1 MRTAIKDGTVL
12 DTATMAFVG
21 ERTIVID
28 DGVIVDVAERYDGS
42 ADQVVDAR
50 GAYVVPGLIDAHV
63 HFRLA
68 TMDFRRLASMTEVEF
83 GIRMAALA
91 ADTVKRGFTTVRDLG
106 GDLTG
111 LIRAI
116 DRGVAEGPRIVR
128 AGRMLSQTGGHGDTE
143 GGDRDVPSC
152 ACAMRT
158 TAFGIVADG
167 PDAVRKA
174 ARHNLRDGSD
184 FLKIHVSGGV
194 ATPSDPLESVQ
205 FTSEEISVAVVEAAH
220 RQTYVA
226 AHAYSPESIQ
236 LAVEAGVHSIE
247 HGNLLDD
254 SAAATMASSNAVLVP
269 TLATYEA
276 MDQLGEKLGL
286 PASNREKNT
295 KVLNAGLQSLEIARK
310 HGVTMGFG
318 TDLIGETQVR
328 QNRELLI
335 RNEVEPAAD
344 ILRSMWVTNSQLCHL
359 EGRIGTLAPGAFG
372 DVVVS
377 RVNPL
382 DDLASFADPETAFT
396 HVIHGGKVVV
406 RESPGPQL

>member
-1 MRTAIKDGTVL
+1 MRTVIENGTVL
-12 DTATMAFVG
+12 DTSAMEFVG
-21 ERTIVID
+21 ERTVVID
-28 DGVIVDVAERYDGS
+28 DGVIVEVAEQFKGS
-42 ADQVVDAR
+42 ADIRVDAA
-50 GAYVVPGLIDAHV
+50 GSYVVPGLIDGHV

-68 TMDFRRLASMTEVEF
+68 TMDFRLLAKMTEVEF

-91 ADTVKRGFTTVRDLG
+91 RETVERGFTTVRDLG
-106 GDLTG
+106 GDVTG
-111 LIRAI
+111 LMRAI
-116 DRGVAEGPRIVR
+116 RRGTTGGPRIIP

-143 GGDRDVPSC
+143 GGDREVPSC

-174 ARHNLRDGSD
+174 ARHNLREGSA

-205 FTSEEISVAVVEAAH
+205 YTAEEISAAVVEAAH

-236 LAVEAGVHSIE
+236 LAVEAGVHCIE
-247 HGNLLDD
+247 HGNMLDD
-254 SAAATMASSNAVLVP
+254 ASAKIMASADAVLVP

-286 PASNREKNT
+286 PAANLEKNI
-295 KVLNAGLQSLEIARK
+295 KVYNAGLESLEVATR

-335 RNEVEPAAD
+335 RQEIEPAAD
-344 ILRSMWVTNSQLCHL
+344 ILRSMWITNSRLCHL
-359 EGRIGTLAPGAFG
+359 EGRVGTIQPGAAG
-372 DVVVS
+372 DLVVS

-382 DDLASFADPETAFT
+382 EDLVSFADPAIAFT
-396 HVIHGGKVVV
+396 HVIQSGRVVV
-406 RESPGPQL
+406 ER

>member
-1 MRTAIKDGTVL
+1 MRTAIENGTVL
-12 DTATMAFVG
+12 DTATMEFVG
-21 ERTIVID
+21 ERTVVID
-28 DGVIVDVAERYDGS
+28 DGIIVDVTEQYRGS
-42 ADQVVDAR
+42 ADSVVDAS
-50 GAYVVPGLIDAHV
+50 GAFVVPGLIDAHV

-68 TMDFRRLASMTEVEF
+68 TMDFRLLSRFSEVEF
-83 GIRMAALA
+83 GIRMATLA
-91 ADTVKRGFTTVRDLG
+91 RETVERGFTTVRDLG
-106 GDLTG
+106 GDVSG

-116 DRGVAEGPRIVR
+116 DRGVTGGPRIIR

-143 GGDRDVPSC
+143 GGPREVPSC

-158 TAFGIVADG
+158 TAFGIVVDG

-174 ARHNLRDGSD
+174 ARHNLREGSD

-247 HGNLLDD
+247 HGNMLDD
-254 SAAATMASSNAVLVP
+254 ASAATMASADAVLVP

-286 PASNREKNT
+286 PATNREKNT
-295 KVLNAGLQSLEIARK
+295 TVYNAGLASLEVARR
-310 HGVTMGFG
+310 HGVVMGFG
-318 TDLIGETQVR
+318 TDLIGESQVR

-335 RNEVEPAAD
+335 RHEVEPAVD
-344 ILRSMWVTNSQLCHL
+344 ILRSMWITNSRLCHL
-359 EGRIGTLAPGAFG
+359 EGLIGTLDPGAYG

-382 DDLASFADPETAFT
+382 EDLTSFADPTTAFT
-396 HVIHGGKVVV
+396 HVIQGG
-406 RESPGPQL
+406 RTITER

>member
-1 MRTAIKDGTVL
+1 MRTVIENGTVL
-12 DTATMAFVG
+12 DTSTMEFIG
-21 ERTIVID
+21 ERSVVID
-28 DGVIVDVAERYDGS
+28 SGVIVEVANQYQGS
-42 ADQVVDAR
+42 ADQRVNAA
-50 GAYVVPGLIDAHV
+50 GAYVVPGLIDGHV

-68 TMDFRRLASMTEVEF
+68 TMDFRLLASMSEVEF
-83 GIRMAALA
+83 GIRMATLA
-91 ADTVKRGFTTVRDLG
+91 RETVERGFTTVRDLG
-106 GDLTG
+106 GDVTG

-116 DRGVAEGPRIVR
+116 KRGTTGGPRIIS
-128 AGRMLSQTGGHGDTE
+128 AGRMLSQTGGHGDVE
-143 GGDRDVPSC
+143 GGHREVPTC

-174 ARHNLRDGSD
+174 ARHNLRDGSA

-205 FTSEEISVAVVEAAH
+205 FTHEEISVAVVEAAH

-247 HGNLLDD
+247 HGNMLDD
-254 SAAATMASSNAVLVP
+254 ASAKTMASFDAVLVP

-286 PASNREKNT
+286 PASNWEKNS
-295 KVLNAGLQSLEIARK
+295 KVYSAGLASLEVARRN
-310 HGVTMGFG
+310 GVTMGFG
-318 TDLIGETQVR
+318 TDLLGETQTR
-328 QNRELLI
+328 QNRELVI
-335 RNEVEPAAD
+335 RHEVEPAVD
-344 ILRSMWVTNSQLCHL
+344 ILRSMWTTNSKLCHL
-359 EGRIGTLAPGAFG
+359 EGSVGTLTPGAHG

-382 DDLASFADPETAFT
+382 EDLAAFADPETAFT
-396 HVIHGGKVVV
+396 HVVQAGRVVV
-406 RESPGPQL
+406 ER

>member
-1 MRTAIKDGTVL
+1 MRTVIENGTLL
-12 DTATMAFVG
+12 DTDVMEFVG
-21 ERTIVID
+21 ERAIVID
-28 DGVIVDVAERYDGS
+28 EGKIVEVAEKYSGS
-42 ADQVVDAR
+42 ADLVVDAA
-50 GAYVVPGLIDAHV
+50 GSYVVPGLIDAHV

-68 TMDFRRLASMTEVEF
+68 TMNFRRLATMTEVEF
-83 GIRMAALA
+83 GIRMATLA
-91 ADTVKRGFTTVRDLG
+91 RETVERGFTTVRDLG
-106 GDLTG
+106 GDVTG
-111 LIRAI
+111 LVRAME
-116 DRGVAEGPRIVR
+116 RGTTGGPRIVR
-128 AGRMLSQTGGHGDTE
+128 AGRMLSQTGGHGDAE
-143 GGDRDVPSC
+143 GGDREVPSC

-158 TAFGIVADG
+158 TNFGIVVDG

-236 LAVEAGVHSIE
+236 LAVEAGVHCIE
-247 HGNLLDD
+247 HGNMLDD
-254 SAAATMASSNAVLVP
+254 ASAKIMASSDAVLVP

-286 PASNREKNT
+286 PASNREKNST
-295 KVLNAGLQSLEIARK
+295 VYNAGLASLDVARR
-310 HGVTMGFG
+310 HNVMMGFG
-318 TDLIGETQVR
+318 TDLIGETQTR
-328 QNRELLI
+328 QNRELMI
-335 RNEVEPAAD
+335 RHEVEPAAD
-344 ILRSMWVTNSQLCHL
+344 ILRSMWNTNSRLCHL
-359 EGRIGTLAPGAFG
+359 EGRVGTLTPGAHG

-382 DDLASFADPETAFT
+382 ENLASFADPLTAFT
-396 HVIHGGKVVV
+396 HVIQAGRIVVKH
-406 RESPGPQL
+406 

>member
-1 MRTAIKDGTVL
+1 MRTAIENGTVL
-12 DTATMAFVG
+12 DTATMEFVG
-21 ERTIVID
+21 ERTVVID
-28 DGVIVDVAERYDGS
+28 DGIIVDVTEQYSGS
-42 ADQVVDAR
+42 ADSVVDAS
-50 GAYVVPGLIDAHV
+50 GAFVVPGLIDAHV

-68 TMDFRRLASMTEVEF
+68 TMDFRLLSRFSEVEF
-83 GIRMAALA
+83 GIRMATLA
-91 ADTVKRGFTTVRDLG
+91 RETVERGFTTVRDLG
-106 GDLTG
+106 GDVSG

-116 DRGVAEGPRIVR
+116 DRGVTGGPRIIR
-128 AGRMLSQTGGHGDTE
+128 AGRMLSQTGGHGDIE
-143 GGDRDVPSC
+143 GGPREVPSC

-158 TAFGIVADG
+158 TAFGIVVDG

-174 ARHNLRDGSD
+174 ARHNLREGSD

-205 FTSEEISVAVVEAAH
+205 FTSDEISVAVVEAAH

-226 AHAYSPESIQ
+226 AHAYSPESIR

-247 HGNLLDD
+247 HGNMLDD
-254 SAAATMASSNAVLVP
+254 ASAATIASAGAVLVP

-286 PASNREKNT
+286 PAANREKNT
-295 KVLNAGLQSLEIARK
+295 TVYNAGLASLEVARR

-318 TDLIGETQVR
+318 TDLIGESQVR

-335 RNEVEPAAD
+335 RHEVEPAVD
-344 ILRSMWVTNSQLCHL
+344 ILRSMWITNSRLCHL
-359 EGRIGTLAPGAFG
+359 EGLIGTLDPGAYG

-382 DDLASFADPETAFT
+382 EDLTSFADPTTAFT
-396 HVIHGGKVVV
+396 HVIQGG
-406 RESPGPQL
+406 RTITQR